1 MNEKDRTLKK
11 NLWMYPL
18 GTIGRDMIY
27 ALFNSFILTY
37 ILLTRQLDNAQ
48 LAAVT
53 AIMIG
58 ARIFD
63 AVNDPIMGFII
74 EKTRTRWGKFKPWLL
89 AGILSTA
96 GVIITI
102 FNTTL
107 QGWGFIALFG
117 VIYFLYS
124 ITYTM
129 SDISYWGMIPSLSSS
144 PDTRNQFTSRAVL
157 FAGIGGT
164 LAGMLIP
171 MFTVGKSSLTGST
184 QSSYGIISIIIAVL
198 ALLFICFTLFGVKE
212 SKEAMEVKKDVK
224 KTSTKDILRTIVKNK
239 PLLWIIIAFI
249 FQQIGNSLA
258 AGGIAST
265 YIYFQY

>member
-1 MNEKDRTLKK
+1 MEENSKTTKR

-37 ILLTRQLDNAQ
+37 GLLTRTLDTAQ
-48 LAAVT
+48 LAAIT

-58 ARIFD
+58 ARVFD

-74 EKTRTRWGKFKPWLL
+74 EKTHTKWGKFKPWLA
-89 AGILSTA
+89 AGVLSTA

-107 QGWGFIALFG
+107 QGWRFIAIFG

-129 SDISYWGMIPSLSSS
+129 SDISYWGMIPSLSSN

-157 FAGIGGT
+157 FAGIGST

-171 MFTVGKSSLTGST
+171 MFTVGELSLTNST
-184 QSSYGIISIIIAVL
+184 QTSYGIISIAIAVL
-198 ALLFICFTLFGVKE
+198 AIGFICFALFGIKE
-212 SKEAMEVKKDVK
+212 
-224 KTSTKDILRTIVKNK
+224 
-239 PLLWIIIAFI
+239 
-249 FQQIGNSLA
+249 
-258 AGGIAST
+258 
-265 YIYFQY
+265 